1 MFNDFKRFILRGN
14 VLDLAVG
21 VIIGAAFGKI
31 IDSLVGDIFMPL
43 VGAVTGGVD
52 FSTRAVDLGPNI
64 HLAYGNLLT
73 ALVNFLLI
81 AGATY
86 FFIVRPASRLMP
98 PPPPAGPS
106 EAELLTEIR
115 DLLKGR
121 G

>member
-1 MFNDFKRFILRGN
+1 MFNDFKRFILHGN

-52 FSTRAVDLGPNI
+52 ISTRAGDHGPNK
-64 HLAYGNLLT
+64 HQANGNQLT

-86 FFIVRPASRLMP
+86 FFIVRPAARLLP

-106 EAELLTEIR
+106 EAELLAEIR
-115 DLLKGR
+115 YLLKAR

>member
-1 MFNDFKRFILRGN
+1 MINDFKHFILRGN

-52 FSTRAVDLGPNI
+52 FSARAIDLGPTI

-73 ALVNFLLI
+73 ALLNFLLI

-86 FFIVRPASRLMP
+86 FFIVRPVSRLMP

-115 DLLKGR
+115 DLLKAR
-121 G
+121 D